1 MKICLLAGALAL
13 VLSASGALAQS
24 SIPQVKDRFG
34 RLVDGGASMAVDKN
48 GNAID
53 ITNPLPVSG
62 RQELL
67 TLITANAPAAPVAV
81 YGGTY
86 VYSQG
91 CTAYGSL
98 TLRYRGPDGVT
109 MITMVTKTASDNA
122 GGTLLSLGTNAIVDV
137 AISGTTGCNATLARI
152 PS

>member
-24 SIPQVKDRFG
+24 SVPQVKDRFG

-53 ITNPLPVSG
+53 ITNPLPVAG
-62 RQELL
+62 RQELVAL
-67 TLITANAPAAPVAV
+67 ATANAPSPAIAV
-81 YGGTY
+81 YGGNY
-86 VYSQG
+86 VFSQG
-91 CTAYGSL
+91 CTAYGTL
-98 TLRYRGPDGVT
+98 TLRYRAADGAT

-137 AISGTTGCNATLARI
+137 AVSGTTGCNATLARI